1 MKKLSALLFLAAI
14 ALAGCKEDQ
23 PVEVVQ
29 TVDWYKAHDAERIEM
44 VKKCKNS
51 PGEIAGTTNCINAKS
66 AHDQTIFGS
75 QNFNIKATP
84 PKFTR

>member
-1 MKKLSALLFLAAI
+1 MKNLSIVLFALM
-14 ALAGCKEDQ
+14 ALVGCKEDS
-23 PVEVVQ
+23 PVEVVR

-51 PGEIAGTTNCINAKS
+51 PSEIAGTPNCINAKS
-66 AHDQTIFGS
+66 AHDQTIFAS
-75 QNFNIKATP
+75 QSFNIKATP

>member
-1 MKKLSALLFLAAI
+1 MKKLSIALAALM

-51 PGEIAGTTNCINAKS
+51 LGEIAGTPDCINAKS
-66 AHDQTIFGS
+66 AEDQKIFGS

>member
-1 MKKLSALLFLAAI
+1 VKKLSKLIVALM

-23 PVEVVQ
+23 PVEVDQ
-29 TVDWYKAHDAERIEM
+29 TVDWYKTHDTELTEM

-51 PGEIAGTTNCINAKS
+51 PGDIAGTTNCINAKS

>member
-1 MKKLSALLFLAAI
+1 MKKFSIALAVLMT
-14 ALAGCKEDQ
+14 LAGCKEDQ

-51 PGEIAGTTNCINAKS
+51 PGEIAGTPNCINAKS
-66 AHDQTIFGS
+66 AQDQTIFGS
-75 QNFNIKATP
+75 KNFNLTVTP

>member
-1 MKKLSALLFLAAI
+1 MKKFSIALVAFM

-51 PGEIAGTTNCINAKS
+51 PGVIAGTPNCINAKS

>member
-1 MKKLSALLFLAAI
+1 MKNLNTILFVMAMV
-14 ALAGCKEDQ
+14 LAGCNE
-23 PVEVVQ
+23 EETVQ

-51 PGEIAGTTNCINAKS
+51 PGEIAGTPNCINAKS
-66 AHDQTIFGS
+66 AHDQKIFGS

>member
-1 MKKLSALLFLAAI
+1 MKKLALSLVVAAV
-14 ALAGCKEDQ
+14 LAGCGENTH
-23 PVEVVQ
+23 VQ
-29 TVDWYKAHDAERIEM
+29 TADWYKAHDAERIEM

-51 PGEIAGTTNCINAKS
+51 PGEIAGTPNCINAKS

>member
-1 MKKLSALLFLAAI
+1 MKKLYIALFALM
-14 ALAGCKEDQ
+14 ALAGCKEDR
-23 PVEVVQ
+23 PIEVVQ
-29 TVDWYKAHDAERIEM
+29 TVDWYKVHDAERIEM

-51 PGEIAGTTNCINAKS
+51 PGEIAGTPNCINAKS

-75 QNFNIKATP
+75 QKINIEATP

>member
-1 MKKLSALLFLAAI
+1 MKKLSIALVALM

-51 PGEIAGTTNCINAKS
+51 PGEIAGTPNCINAKS

>member
-1 MKKLSALLFLAAI
+1 MKKLSIALAALM

-29 TVDWYKAHDAERIEM
+29 TVDWYKAHDVERVEM

-51 PGEIAGTTNCINAKS
+51 PGEIAGTPSCINAKS

>member
-1 MKKLSALLFLAAI
+1 MKKLSILIVALM

-29 TVDWYKAHDAERIEM
+29 TVDWYKTHDTERIEM

-51 PGEIAGTTNCINAKS
+51 PGEIAGSPNCINAKS